1 MSTSIGILSADFN
14 SFAPISF
21 LFEQNGFRIINI
33 NAQHVDLEV
42 LIPNL
47 PEILLLDLN
56 LGNFDGIEICERIR
70 EKKNNIIVICSNEI
84 EEYIQIAAFN
94 AGADDFTSKNINPHL
109 LLRKINAMLKRMPK
123 NFSLNSHFIH
133 HSSIKINRE
142 SYLVNTGEEDI
153 SLQKKQFEL
162 LFLLVSNPKK
172 VFTRD
177 ELYQTVWENKE
188 ITNPRIIDV
197 HIRKLREKIGEDL
210 IITVKGNG
218 YKIAS

>member
-1 MSTSIGILSADFN
+1 MSTSIGILSADFD
-14 SFAPISF
+14 SFAPISY
-21 LFEQNGFRIINI
+21 LFEQKGFRVTNI
-33 NAQHVDLEV
+33 NTQHLDLEV

-56 LGNFDGIEICERIR
+56 LGNFDGIEICERIK

-94 AGADDFTSKNINPHL
+94 AGADDFTSKSINPL
-109 LLRKINAMLKRMPK
+109 LLFKKIKAMLKRVPK
-123 NFSLNSHFIH
+123 NFSVNSQSIH
-133 HSSIKINRE
+133 HLSIKINRE
-142 SYLVNTGEEDI
+142 SYLVNNGNKDI
-153 SLQKKQFEL
+153 KFQKKQFEL

-172 VFTRD
+172 VFTRE
-177 ELYQTVWENKE
+177 ELYQTVWNNKE
-188 ITNPRIIDV
+188 VTNPRIIDV

-210 IITVKGNG
+210 IVTVKGNG